1 MLAKIFKSG
10 NSMALRLPKHL
21 NPKEGVVSIEAE
33 GSRWI
38 VQPVKPHKWPRGF
51 FKKIRIEDSAFSRP
65 RQGMHRDVE
74 L

>member
-10 NSMALRLPKHL
+10 NSMALRLPKNL

-38 VQPVKPHKWPRGF
+38 VEPVKPRKWPRDF
-51 FKKIRIEDSAFSRP
+51 FKKIRIDDSAFGRP
-65 RQGMHRDVE
+65 GQGMHRNVE

>member
-1 MLAKIFKSG
+1 MIAKIFKTG
-10 NSMALRLPKHL
+10 NSMALRLPKLL

-38 VQPVKPHKWPRGF
+38 VEPVKPKKWPRGF
-51 FKKIRIEDSAFSRP
+51 FKKIRIKDSAFARP
-65 RQGMHRDVE
+65 KQGKHRSIA